1 MKKIL
6 LIDLDNTLIDFNE
19 CARHSIMNAFEKLGF
34 DYSPVVFDTFIEEN
48 AKIWKRLERGEI
60 TKPQLRANRWNIIL
74 ARLGIEFD
82 GTILE
87 EMFEN
92 GVAQGAYAVT
102 GAYDLLD
109 YLKDKYEMYIVS
121 NGFRYVQES
130 RLKIG
135 DFNKYFNNIFVSEDI
150 GIPKPAKEFFD
161 YCFAVLKKN
170 DDSIL
175 PENVLMI
182 GDSLSSDMKGAVD
195 FGFKTCFFDKKEK
208 GVQSELK
215 LDFYIKNLFEIKKII

>member
-34 DYSPVVFDTFIEEN
+34 DYSPIVFDTFIEEN
-48 AKIWKRLERGEI
+48 VKIWKRLERGEI
-60 TKPQLRANRWNIIL
+60 TKPELRANRWNIIL
-74 ARLGIEFD
+74 GRLGINFD

-121 NGFRYVQES
+121 NGFRFVQES

-161 YCFAVLKKN
+161 YCFKSLDNPDKN
-170 DDSIL
+170 DVIL
-175 PENVLMI
+175 I
-182 GDSLSSDMKGAVD
+182 GDSLSADIKGGNDYGIDTIWFNKNGEENLSAIKPTYIVN
-195 FGFKTCFFDKKEK
+195 
-208 GVQSELK
+208 K
-215 LDFYIKNLFEIKKII
+215 LCEIKSIL

>member
-19 CARHSIMNAFEKLGF
+19 CARHSIMDAFEKLGF

-48 AKIWKRLERGEI
+48 VKIWKRLERGEI

-161 YCFAVLKKN
+161 YCFKSLDNPDKTDV
-170 DDSIL
+170 IL
-175 PENVLMI
+175 I
-182 GDSLSSDMKGAVD
+182 GDSLSADIKGGNDYGIDTIWFNKNGEDNLSPV
-195 FGFKTCFFDKKEK
+195 KPTYI
-208 GVQSELK
+208 VNELNE
-215 LDFYIKNLFEIKKII
+215 IKNIL

>member
-48 AKIWKRLERGEI
+48 VKIWKRLERGEI

-135 DFNKYFNNIFVSEDI
+135 DFKKYFNNIFVFWEFLKHII
-150 GIPKPAKEFFD
+150 GIIIID
-161 YCFAVLKKN
+161 N
-170 DDSIL
+170 ISI
-175 PENVLMI
+175 
-182 GDSLSSDMKGAVD
+182 
-195 FGFKTCFFDKKEK
+195 DK
-208 GVQSELK
+208 
-215 LDFYIKNLFEIKKII
+215 

>member
-48 AKIWKRLERGEI
+48 VKIWKRLERGEI

-161 YCFAVLKKN
+161 YCFKSLDNPDKTDV
-170 DDSIL
+170 IL
-175 PENVLMI
+175 I
-182 GDSLSSDMKGAVD
+182 GDSLSADIKGGNDYGIDTIWFNKNNDPAPSDIIPTYTVEKLSQI
-195 FGFKTCFFDKKEK
+195 KEI
-208 GVQSELK
+208 L
-215 LDFYIKNLFEIKKII
+215 

>member
-48 AKIWKRLERGEI
+48 VKIWKRLERGEI
-60 TKPQLRANRWNIIL
+60 TKPELRANRWNIIL
-74 ARLGIEFD
+74 ARLGINFD

-121 NGFRYVQES
+121 NGFRFVQES

-161 YCFAVLKKN
+161 YCFKSLDNPDKN
-170 DDSIL
+170 DVIL
-175 PENVLMI
+175 I
-182 GDSLSSDMKGAVD
+182 GDSLSADIKGGNDYGIDTIWFNKNGEENLSAITPTYTVN
-195 FGFKTCFFDKKEK
+195 KL
-208 GVQSELK
+208 SE
-215 LDFYIKNLFEIKKII
+215 IKNIL